1 MRRWKRRYYFRSR
14 RRPARSPL
22 SPRGKNKMPVDVWQL
37 YDLDPVPLD
46 DETVWRGARQMMEL
60 FPEGA
65 SAAAT
70 ERADK
75 ALEQG
80 DLENFNLWQRIAQA
94 TEEMERA
101 KPGAS
106 DAIN

>member
-1 MRRWKRRYYFRSR
+1 
-14 RRPARSPL
+14 
-22 SPRGKNKMPVDVWQL
+22 MPDDVWEL

-46 DETVWRGARQMMEL
+46 DDTVWRGAKQMMEL

-65 SAAAT
+65 STAAA

-80 DLENFNLWQRIAQA
+80 DLDNYNLWQRIADA
-94 TEEMERA
+94 TKELERA
-101 KPGAS
+101 KPGTS
-106 DAIN
+106 DTIN